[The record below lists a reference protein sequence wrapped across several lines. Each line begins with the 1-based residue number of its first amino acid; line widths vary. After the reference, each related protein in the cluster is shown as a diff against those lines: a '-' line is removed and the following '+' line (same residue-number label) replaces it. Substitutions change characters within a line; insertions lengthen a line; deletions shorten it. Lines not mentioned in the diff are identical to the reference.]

1 MLKGGKTASPV
12 GDLAIM
18 LGVGA
23 AIYGGGAVAAGVAAA
38 GARGTLS
45 AISAAQGIDLLRSM
59 SGDANTPKDL
69 SLQLASKLVGS
80 IISGLPQEI
89 KLSTQAKMDQIK
101 NLNLSGFEKALEI
114 GKAPKPD
121 AKNAVNPGNKR
132 DDVLGGGWG
141 DQGGVEVHY
150 DPKTDS
156 LTITGN
162 KMLRTGEKG
171 DAFDGNRQTE
181 FGDIPKLTPSQV
193 EQGLERYGLK
203 EPLKKLFDS
212 IPDNVPASER
222 QRIYNEVT
230 SASINYAAQGTASNA
245 VAVRQAMVNA
255 GIVPES
261 ETEKT
266 GGGYGQVY
274 SQTTYSGKE
283 IPPEV
288 RSIINK
294 KVGVKESYNLTNKQR
309 KLLKEIKK
317 PVVVP
322 ELPKKYKMN
331 FAGKYSPQN
340 TPDKTASKLSDDL
353 VASGNARGQ
362 KWRLQDKYWQGYETT
377 ERMNIIYDRVGHG
390 DQYWEEIIKE
400 NKRKN
405 NWKTREM
412 QEHLNI
418 MAHEKAM
425 KEDNPNYESP
435 FYKEFIQEQETIE
448 ADKDPLF
455 KKIAKKLK
463 KEIDYSDKPSKT
475 GVPNEPPPQMVNG
488 YHPNFG
494 KRKDYYNKLDP
505 QSASAMPET
514 GDPEIDTQ
522 VKAARKKP
530 K

>member
-1 MLKGGKTASPV
+1 
-12 GDLAIM
+12 
-18 LGVGA
+18 
-23 AIYGGGAVAAGVAAA
+23 
-38 GARGTLS
+38 
-45 AISAAQGIDLLRSM
+45 
-59 SGDANTPKDL
+59 
-69 SLQLASKLVGS
+69 
-80 IISGLPQEI
+80 
-89 KLSTQAKMDQIK
+89 
-101 NLNLSGFEKALEI
+101 
-114 GKAPKPD
+114 
-121 AKNAVNPGNKR
+121 
-132 DDVLGGGWG
+132 
-141 DQGGVEVHY
+141 
-150 DPKTDS
+150 
-156 LTITGN
+156 
-162 KMLRTGEKG
+162 
-171 DAFDGNRQTE
+171 
-181 FGDIPKLTPSQV
+181 
-193 EQGLERYGLK
+193 
-203 EPLKKLFDS
+203 
-212 IPDNVPASER
+212 
-222 QRIYNEVT
+222 
-230 SASINYAAQGTASNA
+230 
-245 VAVRQAMVNA
+245 
-255 GIVPES
+255 
-261 ETEKT
+261 
-266 GGGYGQVY
+266 
-274 SQTTYSGKE
+274 
-283 IPPEV
+283 
-288 RSIINK
+288 
-294 KVGVKESYNLTNKQR
+294 
-309 KLLKEIKK
+309 
-317 PVVVP
+317 
-322 ELPKKYKMN
+322 MN

-362 KWRLQDKYWQGYETT
+362 RWRTQDKYWQGYETT

-425 KEDNPNYESP
+425 KEGNPNYESP